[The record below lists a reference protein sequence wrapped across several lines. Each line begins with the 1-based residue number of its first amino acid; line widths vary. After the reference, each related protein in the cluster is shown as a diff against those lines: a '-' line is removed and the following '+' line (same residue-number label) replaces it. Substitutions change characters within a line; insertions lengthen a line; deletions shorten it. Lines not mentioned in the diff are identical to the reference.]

1 MSKKEA
7 KALGLLPR
15 LSANE
20 KRVFQALVNDGA
32 LTPMEISK
40 RSRVSKGRINAILE
54 AMHERGF
61 TVPVGNDDD
70 RRYIAVFPVMKFIN
84 VLSTLT
90 RSLEARKSE
99 LEATTEVVHNFTE
112 GAIKNVREASTDE
125 REKRTERS
133 EEDIKD
139 LEMAMDASFSGIL
152 ASIEMDLKDLNR
164 ITKTSNEFL
173 EESSIRT
180 KETTDNIKR
189 GLIPLAQ
196 NISKTL
202 IATYARA
209 EKQLEATVDARVS
222 DIIDFETKANSAFD
236 EVLEAFNTSKDE
248 FEDIIF
254 TVLDSGIDDL
264 EKVTRPIN
272 EQIDEAISSL
282 TEAIEESSLNF
293 QTEMVRVLTEQKR
306 PLVTTVDSIQPR
318 FSKITIASLDEQ
330 KVVIEQQKQSLSGL
344 MENHFSI
351 FSKAAEELAN
361 DFDNKIEI
369 LIEQSLK
376 NTSSANDEMNAIE
389 DKFVNSI
396 EKITNEKNK
405 FIHNTSERS
414 RDVLN
419 EMIEQFLI
427 ILNGAVAEYQMDLSD
442 IIAKL
447 EADFLNTVDNNGTS
461 VQNLV
466 NFINMTLTEPVK
478 ELMINLEKLNERI
491 IKDETTFLTRFDRR
505 LQVELQDISK
515 QFKNDSKK
523 KEENFEKD
531 LKRLKERIDKGFSS
545 NFDNLEK
552 KLVEQDRSF
561 QSLYKEFST
570 KHQKELRDTSKE
582 VSSLTKKLERWRGE
596 STKTIQDRIDSNVDK
611 NLEALENKMDKL
623 VDQIKNNNQVSKE
636 ELIILIRDSYTQ
648 ISKNF
653 RHFGAE
659 TGASTRRSLQ
669 EIANT
674 LKKDSLS
681 INNRLV
687 TFKKEQDRLIDETK
701 FPVSKLLVEL
711 GTEYKQFYKRTDN
724 NLNRFF
730 SNDIEAFKRT
740 RKELSKSIDNMLNR
754 QSSRTTK
761 DSISLKDNFI
771 RAREKYISKTQESF
785 VKVEKTIANDAS
797 SLLDQEQSSRSTITA
812 LTEKAISQLS
822 NGVNST
828 AQTIRSNITS
838 GADRIFRQAAAEL
851 SKQEIE
857 LGELNEKQQ
866 DESIDMY
873 NEINKMHRQQLK
885 ILDKK
890 IDALQEKQIGNAYE
904 FRDRYTQSLKEDLT
918 KQQEILSNS
927 KEIIFE
933 HCEKLTSDL
942 REQTSSITNRAI
954 LELETKTAG
963 IEGAIFSTVGN
974 ITAEASRRTERVTVI
989 GEQAVLGIEERYTE
1003 NLERIRQ
1010 KLTEQVITRIE
1021 REAANIEKYKNELHQ
1036 IGRNH
1041 LSFYGKTMSN
1051 LNVNLKKDMEKIEKA
1066 SMKTI
1071 TACET
1076 KSNRF
1081 LVDLDVEINA
1091 MGERVGL
1098 STDRLIVDLLDG
1110 FDRVLQKVKREA
1122 TLFARKQ
1129 FELSNRSN
1137 MEIAEAF
1144 LKSVDDLEEVMLKQ
1158 ISSFAKRTTMS
1169 IDKTNDLSEVI
1180 NEHVKDMTGSFK
1192 ELSEK

>member
-196 NISKTL
+196 NFSKTL

-330 KVVIEQQKQSLSGL
+330 KVVIEQQKQSLSGV

-351 FSKAAEELAN
+351 FSKAADERAN

-369 LIEQSLK
+369 LIEQSIK

-918 KQQEILSNS
+918 KQQEILRNS